1 MFWWRHVW
9 FHVVRCGL
17 VMLWSYCDVIRRFD
31 VVSVWG
37 CDVVVVWCCSGA
49 CFLRG
54 GVVWCGGCRIIAAV
68 WSPLVACDLV
78 VYFVV
83 VGILGTAC
91 CRGCIEG

>member
-37 CDVVVVWCCSGA
+37 CDVVVVWRCSGA

-54 GVVWCGGCRIIAAV
+54 GVVWYGAG
-68 WSPLVACDLV
+68 
-78 VYFVV
+78 VV
-83 VGILGTAC
+83 VSSLRCGLLWWRVIWWCILLSLVS
-91 CRGCIEG
+91 